1 MILNNSLVILSCQV
15 GKWHLQIVQVQSLFL
30 IYLLLLVILLLKI
43 KLLILIK
50 LKLICLIGVGVRVG
64 CLDASSDSSSRLEL
78 LLQDAL
84 VVLVGRWLCME
95 LAHELDLMDIGRS
108 TQIQL
113 LL

>member
-1 MILNNSLVILSCQV
+1 M
-15 GKWHLQIVQVQSLFL
+15 

-43 KLLILIK
+43 KLLILIE
-50 LKLICLIGVGVRVG
+50 LKLICLIGGRVHVGG
-64 CLDASSDSSSRLEL
+64 LDASSNSSSRLEL
-78 LLQDAL
+78 LLEDAL
-84 VVLVGRWLCME
+84 VVLVDRWLRIE